1 MSWTPPLPPLAYP
14 ESRIAYWR
22 SIMAIPDTELAA
34 PLLRKMAAH
43 RLIAL
48 GALSGAEGH
57 DSASPLEGIQKG
69 RTLKADGVTVTN
81 H

>member
-22 SIMAIPDTELAA
+22 SVLAIPDTEPAA
-34 PLLRKMAAH
+34 PLLREMAAH
-43 RLIAL
+43 RLIEL
-48 GALSGAEGH
+48 GALSAAEAQAV
-57 DSASPLEGIQKG
+57 ASPLDGLEEG
-69 RTLKADGVTVTN
+69 RTPGAAGVMVTS

>member
-22 SIMAIPDTELAA
+22 SIMAIPDTEPAA
-34 PLLRKMAAH
+34 PLLREMAAH
-43 RLIAL
+43 RLIEL
-48 GALSGAEGH
+48 GALSAPGR
-57 DSASPLEGIQKG
+57 DSATPFQSRQQDVAPG
-69 RTLKADGVTVTN
+69 AGVITVVG